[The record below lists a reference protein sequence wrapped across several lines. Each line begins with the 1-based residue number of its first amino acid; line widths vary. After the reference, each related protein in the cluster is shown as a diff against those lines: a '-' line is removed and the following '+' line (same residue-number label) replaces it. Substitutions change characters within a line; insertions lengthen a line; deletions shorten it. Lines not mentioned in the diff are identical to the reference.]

1 MKPSAYAPH
10 VQKISQTT
18 SGTLTY
24 VMCKQGSLEHSVPD
38 QGTVG
43 SFPSTLGFIEDSA
56 SFQKKLGHSSH
67 MAQSQDAPPP
77 LQGTTGLLTPPSG
90 HTGYSQPDQRS
101 QETSLEV
108 SRDLA
113 HLLSTKLSISV
124 EASLGLLPYTQQ
136 SIQQSS
142 SSQKCLGSSE
152 FAQST
157 HKHFSLVSGYLGMS

>member
-1 MKPSAYAPH
+1 VKPSAYAPH

-56 SFQKKLGHSSH
+56 SFQKKLGHSSS
-67 MAQSQDAPPP
+67 MAELQDALPSPRNHRP
-77 LQGTTGLLTPPSG
+77 FDTPSG
-90 HTGYSQPDQRS
+90 HTGHSQPDQRS
-101 QETSLEV
+101 RETSLVV
-108 SRDLA
+108 SRDLS
-113 HLLSTKLSISV
+113 HLLSTKLFVSV
-124 EASLGLLPYTQQ
+124 QATLGLSSYTQQ

-142 SSQKCLGSSE
+142 SS
-152 FAQST
+152 
-157 HKHFSLVSGYLGMS
+157 